1 MAHTLCCIYGAALRN
16 KHIMLDR
23 APGQMHRGK
32 VDLLGAE
39 IMKGQ
44 KSFDSLSKQSK
55 QERVAFCWKAA

>member
-1 MAHTLCCIYGAALRN
+1 
-16 KHIMLDR
+16 MLDR